1 MKIKILS
8 PASKQAYLG
17 VFTKTSMLACLLT
30 VSACTRLF
38 FQPNQINY
46 LKGVDIPFP
55 IEEVTTKTADGY
67 LLTHWLLKPEKT
79 EGVVFYLHGNAQNIT
94 AHIRSVAWLVKH
106 GYLVYMFEYRGYITQ
121 HKPSIEDTASDVQ
134 LALHSL
140 IKKYPQ
146 LPIYVF
152 GQSLGGSIAITS
164 VAQLKDKEELCA
176 LITEA
181 AFASYQGI
189 AKEKLAEAWLTRLFQ
204 TPLSRLFSSDYD
216 AKKYV
221 AQLSPLPLLIIHSPD
236 DKIVPMQHG
245 ALLYNTAKMPKRYL
259 HSEGE
264 HISTLQ
270 NPKYRIKLL
279 EYLKNHQCKAL
290 PPSTEAPI
298 ESYRENSSPP

>member
-1 MKIKILS
+1 M
-8 PASKQAYLG
+8 
-17 VFTKTSMLACLLT
+17 
-30 VSACTRLF
+30 
-38 FQPNQINY
+38 
-46 LKGVDIPFP
+46 DIPFP
-55 IEEVTTKTADGY
+55 IEEITTKTADGH

-121 HKPSIEDTASDVQ
+121 HKPSIEDTISDVQ

-140 IKKYPQ
+140 IKKHPQ

-164 VAQLKDKEELCA
+164 VAQLEDKEELCA

-181 AFASYQGI
+181 AFASYEGI
-189 AKEKLAEAWLTRLFQ
+189 AKEKLAEAWLTSLFKA
-204 TPLSRLFSSDYD
+204 PLSRLFSSDYD
-216 AKKYV
+216 AQKYV
-221 AQLSPLPLLIIHSPD
+221 AQLSPLPLLVIHSPD

-245 ALLYNTAKMPKRYL
+245 AILYKTAKMPKRYL
-259 HSEGE
+259 LSEGG

-279 EYLKNHQCKAL
+279 EFLKNHQCKVF
-290 PPSTEAPI
+290 PQRTETPVKGYRKNSNPS
-298 ESYRENSSPP
+298 

>member
-1 MKIKILS
+1 MKNNIFS
-8 PASKQAYLG
+8 PARKKAYLN
-17 VFTKTSMLACLLT
+17 VFSKTSLLACLLT
-30 VSACTRLF
+30 ISACTHVF

-55 IEEVTTKTADGY
+55 IEEVTTKTADGH
-67 LLTHWLLKPEKT
+67 LLTHWLLKPEKI
-79 EGVVFYLHGNAQNIT
+79 EGVVFHLHGNAQNIT

-106 GYLVYMFEYRGYITQ
+106 GYLVYMFEYRGYITP
-121 HKPSIEDTASDVQ
+121 HKPSIENTISDVQ

-140 IKKYPQ
+140 IKEYPQ

-181 AFASYQGI
+181 AFASYEGI
-189 AKEKLAEAWLTRLFQ
+189 AKEKLSEVWLTSLLK

-216 AKKYV
+216 AQKYV

-245 ALLYNTAKMPKRYL
+245 ALLYKAAKMPKRYFR
-259 HSEGE
+259 SEGG

-270 NPKYRIKLL
+270 DPKYRIKLL
-279 EYLKNHQCKAL
+279 EFLKNHQCKEVPQKTEPPIKGYRKNSHL
-290 PPSTEAPI
+290 P
-298 ESYRENSSPP
+298 